1 METHGL
7 SDAVIATAGVVS
19 AKKLVDVSVRCHT
32 ATSEQSLVKVGI
44 DGVLYDR
51 LEKEEVTAKELREYV
66 SRVYPGFKKDVHK
79 AQLLITVEG
88 ANGLAKG
95 AIIEDDDTHPKIG
108 TFEYVIEEVKITP
121 AVVSSASAACT
132 LEEVNEKITNMR
144 NLIKEFMKVSSD
156 EAFKDIK
163 QQLRDQISLNYDSE
177 LVSEIEKK
185 TPEMQHNVKSM
196 IPTEGGLD
204 FAFLYSNPLVMK
216 DGNSVKALGE
226 PVNFSSECN
235 DIMKVLEEKRKQ
247 FKVHI
252 ECASQDQFF
261 QVLRRKPKVLH
272 IMCHGTEIKG
282 AETAGTP
289 ATENDYFLE
298 FEGDNGTQFEMH
310 LSDLEKRLESMGENP
325 LEGIDV
331 CYLNACHSGVNSIN
345 QENRWFIVK
354 VRCQRCD
361 HIECCSHHQRCSSD

>member
-1 METHGL
+1 METHSL
-7 SDAVIATAGVVS
+7 SDSIIATAGVIP
-19 AKKLVDVSVRCHT
+19 AKKLVEVSVKCHT

-51 LEKEEVTAKELREYV
+51 LKKEEVTAKELREYI
-66 SRVYPGFKKDVHK
+66 SRVYPGFKNDVHK
-79 AQLLITVEG
+79 AQLQITVEG

-95 AIIEDDDTHPKIG
+95 AIIEDDTHPKIG
-108 TFEYVIEEVKITP
+108 TFEYVIMEVKITP
-121 AVVSSASAACT
+121 VVASSASAACT
-132 LEEVNEKITNMR
+132 LEEVNEKITNLR
-144 NLIKEFMKVSSD
+144 DLIREFMKVSSD

-163 QQLRDQISLNYDSE
+163 QQLRDQISLNYDPE
-177 LVSEIEKK
+177 LLSEIEKK
-185 TPEMQHNVKSM
+185 SPKMQHSSKST

-282 AETAGTP
+282 TETAGTP

-325 LEGIDV
+325 LEGIYV

-345 QENRWFIVK
+345 
-354 VRCQRCD
+354 
-361 HIECCSHHQRCSSD
+361 